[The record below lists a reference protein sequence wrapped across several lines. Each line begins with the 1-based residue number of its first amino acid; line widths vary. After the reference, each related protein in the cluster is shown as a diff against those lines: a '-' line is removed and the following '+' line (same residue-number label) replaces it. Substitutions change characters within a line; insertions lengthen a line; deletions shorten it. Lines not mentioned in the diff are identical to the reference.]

1 MMEESFLNPLKMYK
15 CREFSPINVIAHI
28 SDLFGK
34 RLDDELVRGFDV
46 FLPMEYWIPER
57 SSRRLEDDDK
67 DIKYTNNNMKDTLC
81 PECYSCWAGRYLSAT
96 VANSFPLLDGLS
108 GGVKTCVA
116 VMVRYVNSEHVIAKL
131 ELLHLLLLGRFC
143 WI

>member
-1 MMEESFLNPLKMYK
+1 MYK
-15 CREFSPINVIAHI
+15 CCELSPINVISHI
-28 SDLFGK
+28 LDLFGK
-34 RLDDELVRGFDV
+34 RLDNEVVRGFDA
-46 FLPMEYWIPER
+46 FLPMDYRISER
-57 SSRRLEDDDK
+57 SSQRSEDDDI
-67 DIKYTNNNMKDTLC
+67 DIKDANNNMKDTLC
-81 PECYSCWAGRYLSAT
+81 PECCICGAGRYLSAS
-96 VANSFPLLDGLS
+96 VSNIFPLLDGLS